1 MMIIQAKA
9 KINLTLDV
17 LGKRPDGYHELS
29 TIMQSINLCD
39 TLTFEKKV
47 NPGISLKTNNPLLP
61 TDEKNLVFRI
71 AQFLIL
77 EYNIR
82 QGISIDLVKRIPIA
96 AGMAGGST
104 NAAATL
110 LALNK
115 IFELNIPQQQLY
127 KIGQSFGADI
137 PFCMMSGTALAE
149 GIGEKLTPLTNHPKT
164 WLVIARPQ
172 VLVSTQEI
180 FSKWNPQDAKPNS
193 GAMVKA
199 LNSKDIRQVSAKL
212 SNDLAPIAMALY
224 PEICKV
230 IDALREQ
237 NAIGVNMSGSG
248 PTVFA
253 YFDTEPAA
261 FEAIDNLK
269 RRFTNLDS
277 FCIEIDD
284 SD

>member
-1 MMIIQAKA
+1 MIIQAKA

-29 TIMQSINLCD
+29 TIMQSVNLCD
-39 TLTFEKKV
+39 TLSFIKTDKSGV
-47 NPGISLKTNNPLLP
+47 YLKTDNPLLP
-61 TDEKNLVFRI
+61 TNEKNLIFRI

-110 LALNK
+110 LALNE
-115 IFELNIPQQQLY
+115 IFELNLSQQQLY

-137 PFCMMSGTALAE
+137 PFCMMGGTALAE
-149 GIGEKLTPLTNHPKT
+149 GIGEKLKPLTNHPKT
-164 WLVIARPQ
+164 WIVLARPQ
-172 VLVSTQEI
+172 VFVSTQEI
-180 FSKWNPQDAKPNS
+180 FKKWNPQNAKPKS
-193 GAMVKA
+193 QAMVKA
-199 LNSKDIRQVSAKL
+199 LASGDIREVASKL

-224 PEICKV
+224 PEISKV
-230 IDALREQ
+230 MDTLWEQ

-253 YFDTEPAA
+253 YFAA
-261 FEAIDNLK
+261 ELAAHQAIDSLK
-269 RRFTNLDS
+269 QKIANVDL
-277 FCIEIDD
+277 FCLKGI
-284 SD
+284 